1 MRRSLFILSILTLFL
16 FAGQAAAQSDTV
28 IIYDQNTT
36 GQFENAS
43 AMIGSTAVDRNG
55 ENLGMIEDVIFSE
68 TGEASYLV
76 ITPADM
82 TGEQVVPVPLAVADP
97 QRTVDG
103 DYVIDV
109 DRQTLASA
117 PAFTRNEVND
127 YANADLWEDEVRGY
141 FGVEQVRSDRAISD
155 RQEFREPDIDA
166 AINSSKES
174 GGLNGTHTGFRQDD
188 DMRADQPRAYF
199 GEDRYEADIDG
210 TIDSSKESGGL
221 NGTHTGFRD
230 DMRDEGVD
238 RPRAYFGDDEYE
250 ADIDSTIDSS
260 KESGGLTGSHTGFRD
275 DTREPRTYRGPS
287 TEY

>member
-1 MRRSLFILSILTLFL
+1 MRRSLFILSILTLFI

-76 ITPADM
+76 ITPSDT
-82 TGEQVVPVPLAVADP
+82 TGEQVVPVPFAVADP

-103 DYVIDV
+103 DFVIDV
-109 DRQTLASA
+109 DRRTLASA

-127 YANADLWEDEVRGY
+127 YANADLWENEVRGY
-141 FGVEQVRSDRAISD
+141 FGVEQASSDRAISD
-155 RQEFREPDIDA
+155 RQEFRDADIDA
-166 AINSSKES
+166 TIESSKES
-174 GGLNGTHTGFRQDD
+174 GGLTGTHTGFRQDD
-188 DMRADQPRAYF
+188 MSGDQPRAYF
-199 GEDRYEADIDG
+199 EDRYEADMDA
-210 TIDSSKESGGL
+210 TIESSKESGGL
-221 NGTHTGFRD
+221 TGTHTGFRD
-230 DMRDEGVD
+230 DMRDERVD
-238 RPRAYFGDDEYE
+238 RPRAYFGDDRYE
-250 ADIDSTIDSS
+250 ADIDSAIESS
-260 KESGGLTGSHTGFRD
+260 KESGGLTGTHTGFRD
-275 DTREPRTYRGPS
+275 DTREPRAYRGPS